1 MKTKTSK
8 DLTIINAAKTVQS
21 ITATPKV
28 TKSEA
33 IKAAVERARILH
45 QEKQDAYEIK
55 VQGFNNRLKDA
66 ALASLQK
73 QFTSG
78 EVPEPQIRVSGQ
90 WGDSLGTLEISFD
103 LSAGFNALLKESK
116 KLSDENPL
124 RFRENDVEKAIK
136 AKLDTSEERVSLILK
151 DEENV
156 RVIDALL
163 ASLK

>member
-1 MKTKTSK
+1 MKTKNSK
-8 DLTIINAAKTVQS
+8 ALTIVNAAKTVQS

-33 IKAAVERARILH
+33 IKAAVERAREKH
-45 QEKQDAYEIK
+45 EEKQAEHKAKMED
-55 VQGFNNRLKDA
+55 FNKRLKEA

-73 QFTSG
+73 QFASG
-78 EVPEPQIRVSGQ
+78 EVPDPVVSITGA
-90 WGDSLGTLEISFD
+90 WHEKLGTVEATFD
-103 LSAGFNALLKESK
+103 LGGGFVALLKEGK
-116 KLSDENPL
+116 KIEEDAP
-124 RFRENDVEKAIK
+124 RYFRAEEVEKAIR
-136 AKLDTSEERVSLILK
+136 AKLDTTEERVSLILK